1 MTQAGLTPP
10 GETPSPSRRLEA
22 ADREDTFVDHAYPE
36 QLVDLGEVRLNYA
49 TAGDPSLP
57 PLLLIPG
64 QTESWWGY
72 ESAMPL
78 LAERFCCY
86 AVDLRGQGR
95 SSWTPGRYSLDNMGN
110 DLVRFIDTVI
120 RRPAMVSGL
129 SSGGV
134 LAAWLSAY
142 ARPGQ
147 VIAAVWEDPPLFSS
161 ELTPAYGPAMR
172 QCIGPLWALYAKWL
186 GDQWSIG
193 DWEGLVRA
201 APSELPGWAAGL
213 LFGRMHDAAAGP
225 PQNLREYDPEWARAF
240 WTGTVTANCDHARMI
255 AAARVPVLFTH
266 HFRLIEADTG
276 NLIGAISDGQV
287 EQVRRL
293 VTAAGQPFEYRSFPE
308 QPHAMHQAD
317 PQLYARTVTEW
328 AASVLA
334 VGAEES
340 SSRAGR

>member
-1 MTQAGLTPP
+1 MTQVGSTPP
-10 GETPSPSRRLEA
+10 DQTPSPPSRLEA
-22 ADREDTFVDHAYPE
+22 AGRQDTFVAHAYPE

-110 DLVRFIDTVI
+110 DLVRFIDAVI
-120 RRPAMVSGL
+120 GRPTLVSGL

-147 VIAAVWEDPPLFSS
+147 IIAAVWEDPPLFSS
-161 ELTPAYGPAMR
+161 ELTPAYGHAIR
-172 QCIGPLWALYAKWL
+172 QCVGPLWALYAKWL

-201 APSELPGWAAGL
+201 APRELPGWIAGL
-213 LFGRMHDAAAGP
+213 FFGRRNDAIGP

-240 WTGTVTANCDHARMI
+240 WTGTVSANCDHARMI
-255 AAARVPVLFTH
+255 AAVRVPVLFTH
-266 HFRLIEADTG
+266 HVRIIDADTG
-276 NLIGAISDGQV
+276 NLIGAISDEQV
-287 EQVRRL
+287 EHVRQL
-293 VTAAGQPFEYRSFPE
+293 VIAAGQPFEYRSFPD

-317 PQLYARTVTEW
+317 PQRYARTVSDW
-328 AASVLA
+328 GIAVLA
-334 VGAEES
+334 ERAEKDDI
-340 SSRAGR
+340 RGGR

>member
-1 MTQAGLTPP
+1 MTRTGPTPP
-10 GETPSPSRRLEA
+10 HQTPVPSSRLEA
-22 ADREDTFVDHAYPE
+22 ADREDTFVAHAYPE

-49 TAGDPSLP
+49 TAGDSSLP

-78 LAERFCCY
+78 LAECFCCY

-120 RRPAMVSGL
+120 GRPTLVSGL

-147 VIAAVWEDPPLFSS
+147 IIAAVWEDPPLFSS
-161 ELTPAYGPAMR
+161 ELTPAYGPALR

-193 DWEGLVRA
+193 DWEGLLRA

-213 LFGRMHDAAAGP
+213 FVGRRSEAAGP

-240 WTGTVTANCDHARMI
+240 WTGTVTANCDHTAMI

-266 HFRLIEADTG
+266 HFRDIDASTG
-276 NLIGAISDGQV
+276 NLIGAISDAQV
-287 EQVRRL
+287 EHVRQL
-293 VTAAGQPFEYRSFPE
+293 VTGAGQPFEYRSFPE

-317 PQLYARTVTEW
+317 PQLYARTVTDW
-328 AASVLA
+328 TISVLA
-334 VGAEES
+334 ERADEVHI
-340 SSRAGR
+340 RAGR

>member
-1 MTQAGLTPP
+1 MTEAGSTRSSQ
-10 GETPSPSRRLEA
+10 TPSARSRLEA
-22 ADREDTFVDHAYPE
+22 AGREDTFVVHAYPE

-49 TAGDPSLP
+49 TAGDPVLP

-72 ESAMPL
+72 ESAMPV

-95 SSWTPGRYSLDNMGN
+95 STWTPGRYSLDNMGN
-110 DLVRFIDTVI
+110 DLVRFIDAVI
-120 RRPAMVSGL
+120 GRPTLVSGL

-147 VIAAVWEDPPLFSS
+147 ITAAVWEDPPLFSS
-161 ELTPAYGPAMR
+161 ELTPAYGPGMR

-186 GDQWSIG
+186 GDQWSVG
-193 DWEGLVRA
+193 DWEGLLRA

-213 LFGRMHDAAAGP
+213 LSGRTNDAPGP

-266 HFRLIEADTG
+266 HFRVTDAGTG
-276 NLIGAISDGQV
+276 NLIGAISDVQV
-287 EQVRRL
+287 EHVRQL
-293 VTAAGQPFEYRSFPE
+293 VTAAGQPFEYRSFPD

-328 AASVLA
+328 ALPVLA
-334 VGAEES
+334 E
-340 SSRAGR
+340 RAGEGDLGAGC

>member
-1 MTQAGLTPP
+1 MTQAGSTPP
-10 GETPSPSRRLEA
+10 DQTPMPASRLEA
-22 ADREDTFVDHAYPE
+22 AGREDTFVAHAYPE
-36 QLVDLGEVRLNYA
+36 RLVDLGEVRLNYA
-49 TAGDPSLP
+49 TAGNASLP

-78 LAERFCCY
+78 LAEQFCCY

-95 SSWTPGRYSLDNMGN
+95 STWTPGRYSLDNIGS

-120 RRPAMVSGL
+120 GRPTLVSGL

-147 VIAAVWEDPPLFSS
+147 IVAAVWEDPPLFSS
-161 ELTPAYGPAMR
+161 ELTPAYGPGIR
-172 QCIGPLWALYAKWL
+172 QCIGPLWALYSKWL

-193 DWEGLVRA
+193 DWEGLLRA
-201 APSELPGWAAGL
+201 APSELPGWAAGF
-213 LFGRMHDAAAGP
+213 FGRTKDAAGGP
-225 PQNLREYDPEWARAF
+225 PRNLREYDPEWARAF

-255 AAARVPVLFTH
+255 AATRVPVLFTH
-266 HFRLIEADTG
+266 HFRMVDAGSG
-276 NLIGAISDGQV
+276 NLVGAISD
-287 EQVRRL
+287 EQAEHVRRL
-293 VTAAGQPFEYRSFPE
+293 VADAGQPFEYRSFPD

-328 AASVLA
+328 ATSMLA
-334 VGAEES
+334 GAEEGHLG
-340 SSRAGR
+340 AGH